1 MDVVGIGIVITP
13 VACGVPSR
21 AADVPGLSGTSIAR
35 PAPGTLLERLCGTG
49 DLRGEYFCNFEA
61 NPDFVSRWQEAG
73 LRVAARGADGEM
85 RALELPDKRFF
96 VATLFQPQL
105 SSSYGDAHPIV
116 VGYLRACMAQRGA
129 AWRPPGDEQADS

>member
-1 MDVVGIGIVITP
+1 MDVVGIGVVITP

-73 LRVAARGADGEM
+73 PITRPS
-85 RALELPDKRFF
+85 PD
-96 VATLFQPQL
+96 AWT
-105 SSSYGDAHPIV
+105 SGGDA
-116 VGYLRACMAQRGA
+116 RCGA
-129 AWRPPGDEQADS
+129 RCSGCSSNTFDR